1 MAYVHSLCENSS
13 SSYAIF
19 PCSVSNKNLVVSY
32 LVTLCITV
40 PGAHLSFYRMANNDD
55 FSQLVDN
62 DELSSELHGHTDSLE
77 EDRKEDVSYVNEAL
91 DDRNES
97 QDTAESREHE
107 SRNGSGYRND
117 TNKNNGSTTNGH
129 AVSESNVSVRVPQDN
144 LSAPP
149 VYYSNRTGETT
160 VVNEPVVIRR
170 ADGTTEIQTQQC
182 CVLAPHRHI
191 QPKPLRMRKIKLLQA
206 FSIVAVFVFFPLGI
220 PAMYF
225 AFKTEKKFNEGITQ
239 GNIEYA
245 TKLARRTERLIIFSI
260 MGALL
265 VAVSVFAIIERHL
278 MADDEQYW
286 ESKSRGAVMPV

>member
-1 MAYVHSLCENSS
+1 MQCIKQKSRDFLPCNIVHNC
-13 SSYAIF
+13 F
-19 PCSVSNKNLVVSY
+19 CVR
-32 LVTLCITV
+32 C
-40 PGAHLSFYRMANNDD
+40 PGAYLKQFIFFYRMANNDD

-62 DELSSELHGHTDSLE
+62 DELSSELHGHTGSLQ
-77 EDRKEDVSYVNEAL
+77 EDRNEDFSYVNEAL

-97 QDTAESREHE
+97 QDTAESQVHE

-117 TNKNNGSTTNGH
+117 TNINGSTTNGH
-129 AVSESNVSVRVPQDN
+129 AVNGSNARVPQDN
-144 LSAPP
+144 VSAPP

-160 VVNEPVVIRR
+160 VVNEPVIIRR

-182 CVLAPHRHI
+182 CVLAPHRHT

-239 GNIEYA
+239 GNIDYA